1 MDTEEI
7 RREYGTASLEPTDD
21 VVAKSYAT
29 WMVTYTAGALGVD
42 DGGQLNVAA
51 NMSSDWGR
59 PQFDDPSADNYA
71 TVETSADA
79 TVEAHW
85 DTDGHVRPMK
95 DTVTI
100 DVFDGALGP
109 GDTVTL
115 TLGLVLLHGVLGVRA
130 TILETSLG
138 ARPRAILVWPVVL
151 LALALFIY
159 RLGG

>member
-21 VVAKSYAT
+21 VVAGSYAT
-29 WMVTYTAGALGVD
+29 WMVTYTAGALGVV
-42 DGGQLNVAA
+42 DGGQLKVAA

-59 PQFDDPSADNYA
+59 PQFDDPSADNY
-71 TVETSADA
+71 A

-138 ARPRAILVWPVVL
+138 ARPRAILVWLVVL